1 MSHLLLREWFYL
13 MSFIHDKYINDFT
26 PSREIK
32 EGVLRW
38 LWKSEIWNP
47 VLDKNK
53 KKKHEKGLQR
63 IQNGNQVLNL
73 RETLWTKKTRED
85 VSNDVKKVWVF
96 REGRVCDL

>member
-1 MSHLLLREWFYL
+1 MR
-13 MSFIHDKYINDFT
+13 
-26 PSREIK
+26 
-32 EGVLRW
+32 
-38 LWKSEIWNP
+38 
-47 VLDKNK
+47 

>member
-1 MSHLLLREWFYL
+1 MR
-13 MSFIHDKYINDFT
+13 
-26 PSREIK
+26 
-32 EGVLRW
+32 
-38 LWKSEIWNP
+38 
-47 VLDKNK
+47 

-85 VSNDVKKVWVF
+85 VPNDVKKVWVF